1 MKLFVRFSML
11 VTTLSLLLMTL
22 SPDATAQRKLY
33 RWTDGD
39 GKVHYTD
46 QLPAEAVKD
55 KQEVLNNQGMSIKT
69 TERARTAE
77 EQAAWEAEQAL
88 LEKEQ
93 KAAEEKAKMDAMLT
107 GSYPAESDLQRAYRE
122 RFDLIEQSL
131 ESARVGIRSQE
142 KSLSELLEHAADLE
156 RNNKAVPIAITDSI
170 TRARAAVDEQR
181 SYLTRREAERTNLQ
195 GEFDAL
201 LARYRELKG
210 IEAEAKSIKAE
221 TPVSSSP

>member
-11 VTTLSLLLMTL
+11 VTTLSLLLITL

-46 QLPAEAVKD
+46 QLPAEAVKA
-55 KQEVLNNQGMSIKT
+55 KQEELNNQGMSIKT

-77 EQAAWEAEQAL
+77 EQAAWEAEQAV

-156 RNNKAVPIAITDSI
+156 RNNKPVPIAITDSI

-181 SYLTRREAERTNLQ
+181 SYLARRETERTHLQ

-210 IEAEAKSIKAE
+210 IEAEAKSTKAE
-221 TPVSSSP
+221 SAVSPSS

>member
-1 MKLFVRFSML
+1 MKLFVRFSLL
-11 VTTLSLLLMTL
+11 VTTLILLLITL

-55 KQEVLNNQGMSIKT
+55 KQEELNSQGMSVKT
-69 TERARTAE
+69 TERARTEE
-77 EQAAWEAEQAL
+77 EQAAWDAEQEL
-88 LEKEQ
+88 LAQEQ
-93 KAAEEKAKMDAMLT
+93 KKAEEKAKMDAMLT
-107 GSYPAESDLQRAYRE
+107 GSYPAEADLQRSYRE

-142 KSLSELLEHAADLE
+142 KSLAELLEHAADLE
-156 RNNKAVPIAITDSI
+156 RNNKPVPAAISDSI

-181 SYLTRREAERTNLQ
+181 SYLTRREAERTHLQ

-210 IEAEAKSIKAE
+210 IEAEAKGIKAE
-221 TPVSSSP
+221 TPASPSP

>member
-1 MKLFVRFSML
+1 MFVRFSL
-11 VTTLSLLLMTL
+11 LAATLSLLLVML
-22 SPDATAQRKLY
+22 SPDASAQRKLY
-33 RWTDGD
+33 RWTDSE

-55 KQEVLNNQGMSIKT
+55 KQEELNRQGMSIKT

-77 EQAAWEAEQAL
+77 EQAAWEAEQEL
-88 LEKEQ
+88 LAEEQ
-93 KAAEEKAKMDAMLT
+93 KKAEEKAKMDAMLT

-142 KSLSELLEHAADLE
+142 KSLSELLVHAADLE
-156 RNNKAVPIAITDSI
+156 RNNKPVPAAITDSI
-170 TRARAAVDEQR
+170 NRARAAVDDQR
-181 SYLTRREAERTNLQ
+181 NYLARREAERAHLRDEYDQ
-195 GEFDAL
+195 L

-210 IEAEAKSIKAE
+210 LEADAKSSAAE
-221 TPVSSSP
+221 EQSSP